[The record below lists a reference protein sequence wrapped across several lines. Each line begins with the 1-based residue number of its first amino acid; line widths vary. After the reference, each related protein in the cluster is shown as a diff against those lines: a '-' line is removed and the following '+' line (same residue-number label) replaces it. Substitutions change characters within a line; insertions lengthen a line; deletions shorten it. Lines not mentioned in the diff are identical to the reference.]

1 MSRSIGYYEF
11 LCACVC
17 VLLCYYANICRS
29 HNQVIANNIMN
40 NNNTCTCTCTPC
52 RNTCIHRNT
61 CICHVHVHITGRHYM
76 LLCDA
81 VLVYVLIVTL
91 CWYVCA
97 RLVEVSTTSMCDSLI
112 RYGSLVYLYLYLCYD
127 NVFLLYSIHIL
138 QYCALY

>member
-1 MSRSIGYYEF
+1 MNFCVR
-11 LCACVC
+11 VC
-17 VLLCYYANICRS
+17 VLLCYYGNMCRS
-29 HNQVIANNIMN
+29 HNHVIANNIMNSN

-52 RNTCIHRNT
+52 RNTCIRRNT

-112 RYGSLVYLYLYLCYD
+112 HFMVVSCIYIFIYAMTMYFYCTVYTYYNIELFI
-127 NVFLLYSIHIL
+127 NT
-138 QYCALY
+138 